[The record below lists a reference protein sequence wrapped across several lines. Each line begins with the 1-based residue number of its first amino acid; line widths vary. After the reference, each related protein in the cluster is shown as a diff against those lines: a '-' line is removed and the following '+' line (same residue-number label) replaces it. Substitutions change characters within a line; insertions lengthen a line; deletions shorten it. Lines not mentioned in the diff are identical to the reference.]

1 MTDTPNTPDAE
12 DEMSPVTVSAPPPPS
27 SAEDDLHSLGTSDSD
42 KETVLEMR
50 QVAGLTAGS
59 VMDLHR
65 GSFQF
70 RESDREVGFSLVVD
84 ETDQVSVVA
93 GAANAAVDEILVVEP
108 TPLGSA
114 VLNVGSACFTVRPP
128 RPEPDPKALLEQL
141 EAARRPSR
149 AINVPV
155 FHGDD
160 QSPEQTTSSRF
171 GSLFSRDTETDEP
184 QEAFDAQSWE
194 FLESIRDTRS
204 LVAERHRYLHPNP
217 EELRSRLE
225 RLDPGLWDRTVE
237 HPLFARF
244 AVAYAT
250 IPWEPR
256 FDRPEDIPV
265 PLHRPIQE
273 MSCLPWVPV
282 TANLLFGPL
291 GIVASRS
298 AALACAR
305 NAVLSLAC
313 STSPD
318 DIEFSIVTAQGL
330 VDDWNWTS
338 SLPNTLFP
346 NGKNSY
352 CVAVADG
359 MAHFDGAGFDHEAVK
374 NNEMGLIV
382 LAETLEELP
391 DYCGTILLISP
402 DGQCQVTNHLGE
414 RVSGTPIGVTADFA
428 VAASAIIRDAVGDGA
443 AEEDEQLD
451 EKLSAERSVA
461 IGPDGTSVS
470 ADTLSPPI
478 DDIVFEERADD
489 TIAAPTL
496 PTEEPPDRS
505 SEDPGTEDPRSE
517 DAEAGDPETGDPA
530 AEPAASNGADS
541 AETPAPPTLDEAVAT
556 SLTEVEVPE
565 GADELDL
572 PEVPDGLDEFAGI
585 DADDVGRTAT
595 DGAVEDGSAEDG
607 AVQDGLAEDGPT
619 DQV

>member
-1 MTDTPNTPDAE
+1 MTNSFETAE
-12 DEMSPVTVSAPPPPS
+12 SDGDMTSAGAAPVRSR
-27 SAEDDLHSLGTSDSD
+27 AEQIDGGDGTTGDGE

-84 ETDQVSVVA
+84 EGDQVSVVA
-93 GAANAAVDEILVVEP
+93 GAAVASVDEIQVEDP
-108 TPLGSA
+108 TPLGSS

-128 RPEPDPKALLEQL
+128 RPAPDPKTLVASL
-141 EAARRPSR
+141 EAARRPSK
-149 AINVPV
+149 AIVVPELSV
-155 FHGDD
+155 GEEVSD
-160 QSPEQTTSSRF
+160 QTSSFRF
-171 GSLFSRDTETDEP
+171 GSLFSKQTDDP
-184 QEAFDAQSWE
+184 SPALDADSWE
-194 FLESIRDTRS
+194 FLESIRDARS

-244 AVAYAT
+244 AVAYST

-256 FDRPEDIPV
+256 FDRPELIPE

-291 GIVASRS
+291 GIVGGRS

-305 NAVLSLAC
+305 NAVLALAC
-313 STSPD
+313 TTSPN

-338 SLPNTLFP
+338 SLPNSLFP
-346 NGKNSY
+346 NGTNNY

-359 MAHFDGAGFDHEAVK
+359 MTHFDGAGFDHEAVK

-382 LAETLEELP
+382 LAETLDELP

-414 RVSGTPIGVTADFA
+414 RVSGTPIGVTTDFA
-428 VAASAIIRDAVGDGA
+428 VAAATIIREAVGDGD
-443 AEEDEQLD
+443 AEEMLD
-451 EKLSAERSVA
+451 TDIPADRGGRHVAPEPDLTASEPAPAE
-461 IGPDGTSVS
+461 
-470 ADTLSPPI
+470 PPL
-478 DDIVFEERADD
+478 DDIIFEERSPEEAGVFIEAPLDD
-489 TIAAPTL
+489 LFEDGSLGEDPDIAANEL
-496 PTEEPPDRS
+496 AADGRAEDYALSDELLDQDLDLDVVGDAVRAVAELNDIEADADPDA
-505 SEDPGTEDPRSE
+505 DQDVDAGL
-517 DAEAGDPETGDPA
+517 DAER
-530 AEPAASNGADS
+530 EPSAD
-541 AETPAPPTLDEAVAT
+541 
-556 SLTEVEVPE
+556 
-565 GADELDL
+565 
-572 PEVPDGLDEFAGI
+572 AGI
-585 DADDVGRTAT
+585 DERISGLDDEP
-595 DGAVEDGSAEDG
+595 DSDEHPESSDS
-607 AVQDGLAEDGPT
+607 P
-619 DQV
+619 